1 MEQYGN
7 VECEAGM
14 FSPAS
19 PLSPGLESYSRLNLE
34 RSRSNKMGAAES
46 RQEVIQRDL
55 VREVERRKP

>member
-1 MEQYGN
+1 MEQNGN

-19 PLSPGLESYSRLNLE
+19 PRSPGLESYSRLNLE
-34 RSRSNKMGAAES
+34 RSRNKMGAAES